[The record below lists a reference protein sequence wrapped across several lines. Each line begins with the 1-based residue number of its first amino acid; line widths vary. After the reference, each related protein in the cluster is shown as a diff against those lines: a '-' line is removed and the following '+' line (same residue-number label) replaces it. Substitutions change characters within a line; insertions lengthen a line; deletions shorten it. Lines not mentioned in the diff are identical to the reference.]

1 MQQHHYQA
9 VPQNTACTML
19 PSEACKNIEREEN
32 KRVSTSQ
39 MRSSDHP
46 WSASNQRSTTS
57 PRTSTADHRLSTRN
71 PETHSD
77 NTIMYAWGATGEQ
90 EWTPTITTGV
100 DWKSLVVPA
109 CLPITTDFFPDQRS
123 LQNDYVVTSY
133 SLLPEDQGAE
143 LLTRVCYR
151 GGEDLRNH
159 IPFSVQQV
167 LEELTCQRL
176 QQGFQLIISNDL
188 RNGLNLGNSSYT
200 LSIGRIFHKL
210 SIDSKTKIDVKQYKP
225 RHPYPTIKIQYS
237 YRFRAPDNQTYGV
250 SWVDFVSEK
259 LENYNWNYLDNYI
272 CLRGE
277 EEYELR
283 DELKFWRFRILLLPN
298 ICQAI
303 TDRITAKNS
312 DGQPEL
318 RCLGAYRE
326 STHQDRMKL
335 FEGFLK
341 FIEIISKIKRAP
353 PKRLPTNK
361 PIMRQTTIPGLR
373 QQPTSPNPDSR
384 IRNPSGTV
392 IRSGPRVADTMDGS
406 IVSSMALEA
415 RGGQTSPNKLEPLKK
430 ISRPSLDRVKQKMVN
445 ESAINFMMDQKGLP
459 PYSFIAAEAIFW
471 AIDTFKDVE
480 NESKAV
486 KMFQEMVDKG
496 FISHCSGDIK
506 FPFVCGFYLYF
517 VVNEH
522 TMSKIPA
529 EVDLEMFQKDWIELE
544 MCLKE
549 VSSESDAPPSNP
561 WKHKFHKREFR
572 FNVPLR
578 DFLTK
583 ILFRVLFQQ
592 GNA

>member
-32 KRVSTSQ
+32 RKVSTSQ
-39 MRSSDHP
+39 IRSGSDHP
-46 WSASNQRSTTS
+46 WSSNQRSTTS
-57 PRTSTADHRLSTRN
+57 PRTSTVVDHHRTSVRN
-71 PETHSD
+71 AEGHSD
-77 NTIMYAWGATGEQ
+77 ASIMYAWGATGEQ

-123 LQNDYVVTSY
+123 LHNDYVVTSY

-176 QQGFQLIISNDL
+176 QQGFQLIISPDL

-210 SIDSKTKIDVKQYKP
+210 SIDGGTNKLSTDGGTNKLSIDGGTKIDVKQYKP

-298 ICQAI
+298 ICQSI
-303 TDRITAKNS
+303 TQRITAMNAE
-312 DGQPEL
+312 GQPEL

-341 FIEIISKIKRAP
+341 FIEIISKIKRTP
-353 PKRLPTNK
+353 PQRLPMVK
-361 PIMRQTTIPGLR
+361 PSTRSGIVGLR
-373 QQPTSPNPDSR
+373 QGPTSPNPDSR
-384 IRNPSGTV
+384 MRNPSGTV
-392 IRSGPRVADTMDGS
+392 FKTAPRPPDAIDGG
-406 IVSSMALEA
+406 IVSSMALES
-415 RGGQTSPNKLEPLKK
+415 RGTNSGNSQTKIEPLKK
-430 ISRPSLDRVKQKMVN
+430 IQVPSLKEVKMKMMN
-445 ESAINFMMDQKGLP
+445 ESSINFMMDQKGLAP
-459 PYSFIAAEAIFW
+459 FSFIAAEAIFW
-471 AIDTFKDVE
+471 AIETFKEIE
-480 NESKAV
+480 NESMAV
-486 KMFQEMVDKG
+486 KLFQQMVQEEL
-496 FISHCSGDIK
+496 ITHSSGDIK

-517 VVNEH
+517 IVDPK
-522 TMSKIPA
+522 TKSKIPA

-561 WKHKFHKREFR
+561 WKHKFHKS
-572 FNVPLR
+572 
-578 DFLTK
+578 
-583 ILFRVLFQQ
+583 
-592 GNA
+592 

>member
-1 MQQHHYQA
+1 M
-9 VPQNTACTML
+9 
-19 PSEACKNIEREEN
+19 
-32 KRVSTSQ
+32 
-39 MRSSDHP
+39 
-46 WSASNQRSTTS
+46 
-57 PRTSTADHRLSTRN
+57 RN
-71 PETHSD
+71 PEPHSD
-77 NTIMYAWGATGEQ
+77 TTIMYAWGATGEQ

-123 LQNDYVVTSY
+123 LHNDYVVTSY

-176 QQGFQLIISNDL
+176 QQGFQLIISPDL

-210 SIDSKTKIDVKQYKP
+210 SIDGGSKIDVKQYKP

-298 ICQAI
+298 ICQSI
-303 TDRITAKNS
+303 TQRITAMNA

-326 STHQDRMKL
+326 STHQDRMRL

-341 FIEIISKIKRAP
+341 FIEIISKIKRTQSQRVP
-353 PKRLPTNK
+353 IVK
-361 PIMRQTTIPGLR
+361 PSGRSGVVGLR
-373 QQPTSPNPDSR
+373 QGPTSPNPDSR
-384 IRNPSGTV
+384 MRNPSGTV
-392 IRSGPRVADTMDGS
+392 FKTSPRPPDAIDGG
-406 IVSSMALEA
+406 IVSSMALES
-415 RGGQTSPNKLEPLKK
+415 RGTSASQMKRIPL
-430 ISRPSLDRVKQKMVN
+430 PSLKEVKMKMMN
-445 ESAINFMMDQKGLP
+445 ESSINFMMDQKGLP
-459 PYSFIAAEAIFW
+459 PFSFIAAEAIFW
-471 AIDTFKDVE
+471 AIETFKEIE
-480 NESKAV
+480 NESMAV
-486 KMFQEMVDKG
+486 KLFQKMVQEDLLA
-496 FISHCSGDIK
+496 HCSGDIK

-517 VVNEH
+517 IVDPKSK
-522 TMSKIPA
+522 SKIPV

-561 WKHKFHKREFR
+561 WKHQFHKSKF
-572 FNVPLR
+572 
-578 DFLTK
+578 
-583 ILFRVLFQQ
+583 
-592 GNA
+592 